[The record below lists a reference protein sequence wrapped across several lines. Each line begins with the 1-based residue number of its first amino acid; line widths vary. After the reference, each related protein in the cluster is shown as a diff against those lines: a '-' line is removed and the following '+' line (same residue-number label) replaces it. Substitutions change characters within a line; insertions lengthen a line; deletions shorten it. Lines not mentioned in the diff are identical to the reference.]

1 MQREM
6 EQAVQ
11 AWAEPLCHSR
21 ALTHVTSRWF
31 TAANSFLRCLVY
43 VLILVSIRSMYVEQT
58 VHKPVRYASCHDVQ
72 DQRPKT
78 VARAILLCCEYSR
91 SCPPMSDFR
100 LISDVPPSISMGLRH
115 NLAHKVFL
123 CEGFFSVCTWVR
135 PTKASLHEENQ
146 VGSLTHFQFSGRKAQ
161 PKSNPT
167 VTGWPRKRMP
177 HMVVSCD
184 MELGGGV
191 LDRYTN
197 LTCET
202 WAVVWEKPWSH
213 VLDNA
218 ALITP

>member
-1 MQREM
+1 MSSK
-6 EQAVQ
+6 
-11 AWAEPLCHSR
+11 LCINQ
-21 ALTHVTSRWF
+21 F
-31 TAANSFLRCLVY
+31 
-43 VLILVSIRSMYVEQT
+43 
-58 VHKPVRYASCHDVQ
+58 RYASCHDVQ

-135 PTKASLHEENQ
+135 LQKQAYMRRTKSVPSRTFNFQEGKHNQ
-146 VGSLTHFQFSGRKAQ
+146 SRTQ
-161 PKSNPT
+161 PS
-167 VTGWPRKRMP
+167 TGWPRKRMP

-202 WAVVWEKPWSH
+202 WAVSVGKTLVTCVRQRCTHNS
-213 VLDNA
+213 LGSCMA
-218 ALITP
+218 ISF